1 MYISLISKYKK
12 QLMAIAMLWIA
23 IYHSNF
29 PIHSRL
35 ITFVLV
41 VCGYGGIYLFS
52 FISGMGIFFSCSKE
66 ESYGKYIRRRLLRI
80 LPYGLPI
87 IIAFALRHRTP
98 LRSILVDC
106 LGLSIFVSPNLIN
119 WFTSFII
126 TAYVL
131 SPFYYRLFTKKPLLV
146 TALTSSLIT
155 TLCMLINN
163 ETISYIYICFTVYCI
178 GFYFGYLI
186 YNKHEPK
193 FLNIVMIFM
202 MVMGWVLMYY
212 CYHHFGNDVTHVYPM
227 IMIAP
232 GMLLII
238 AFILD
243 KITVFNK
250 LLDFI
255 GSYTYVFYLIHME
268 VIGILYFN
276 YELLYRPGIYFDV
289 LINAAGIIIAFILSV
304 IYQNMIDLI
313 KKLIIKCAI
322 KDG

>member
-1 MYISLISKYKK
+1 
-12 QLMAIAMLWIA
+12 MAIAMFWIA

-29 PIHSRL
+29 PIHSKL
-35 ITFVLV
+35 ITFLFV

-66 ESYGKYIRRRLLRI
+66 ESYIIYIKRRLLRI

-87 IIAFALRHRTP
+87 IIVSALKHHVP
-98 LRSILVDC
+98 LKIMLVDC
-106 LGLSIFVSPNLIN
+106 LGLSIFISPNLTN

-126 TAYVL
+126 VAYVI
-131 SPFYYRLFTKKPLLV
+131 SPLYYQLFKKKPLIV
-146 TALTSSLIT
+146 TTISSALIT
-155 TLCMLINN
+155 AICMLVNN
-163 ETISYIYICFTVYCI
+163 ETFSYIYICFTVYFI
-178 GFYFGYLI
+178 GFYFGRLI

-227 IMIAP
+227 ILITP
-232 GMLLII
+232 GTLLII

-243 KITVFNK
+243 KITVFNR

-304 IYQNMIDLI
+304 IYQNVIDLI